1 MSRNRN
7 FNQER
12 NPLQMVIYIAAV
24 IALLAGIVFLIR
36 YSGKQNRAVQ
46 EEVQRLKASETE
58 MNLLELSPMTETES
72 ETETAAPEE
81 SETEGETAA
90 LFREVTKRSI
100 LVLNGTRMPGVAG
113 IWKANMEKAGYTNVH
128 TATYVPDAP
137 EETVIYT
144 ESKELEEALK
154 ELFPE
159 AAFRSGKVE
168 TGIEETEGDLLPE
181 KVDAYIVVGKKDAA
195 ARQ

>member
-7 FNQER
+7 YNQEK

-24 IALLAGIVFLIR
+24 LALLAGIVFLIK
-36 YSGKQNRAVQ
+36 YSREQNMTVQ

-58 MNLLELSPMTETES
+58 MDLLDRALMTETEAETEAIKETES
-72 ETETAAPEE
+72 ETET
-81 SETEGETAA
+81 ETVAFSA
-90 LFREVTKRSI
+90 DVTKKSV
-100 LVLNGTRMPGVAG
+100 LVLNGTRKPGVAG
-113 IWKANMEKAGYTNVH
+113 SWKAQMEEAGYTDVH

-144 ESKELEEALK
+144 DNAELEEALK
-154 ELFPE
+154 GLFPE
-159 AAFRSGKVE
+159 ASVRAGKVE

-181 KVDAYIVVGKKDAA
+181 TVDAYIIVGKKDAETE
-195 ARQ
+195 Q